1 MSDSLTQ
8 VQFLQK
14 YNISQED
21 FKKTGLQYEE
31 LKEIQA
37 DYASKFQMYDDAGA
51 NLVRILLRFDSIHS
65 VKYRVKDSEHLLEKI
80 IRKKISKPSTDIT
93 LANYAEKIQD
103 LIGIRIMHLFK
114 SDWPVIHE
122 KLKDNFKFVQKP
134 EANLREGDSKDYFK
148 GSGCKIK
155 THDLGYRSVHYIIK
169 TEPTLKAL
177 LAEIQVRTILEE
189 AWSEIDHK
197 VRYPYNLDNSLL
209 NQYLRIFNRLAGSA
223 DEMDDY
229 VLSLNND
236 FIAKEERF
244 QEQQAQIK
252 KLQQELNKSSLKPG
266 EKDSINDMIKNIE
279 KLTSKGSLSDF
290 TPKLYG
296 STFRQTLKEL
306 EQYGRYQ
313 QIIKRYPLPKP
324 PEDIPPPLQSA

>member
-1 MSDSLTQ
+1 
-8 VQFLQK
+8 
-14 YNISQED
+14 
-21 FKKTGLQYEE
+21 
-31 LKEIQA
+31 
-37 DYASKFQMYDDAGA
+37 
-51 NLVRILLRFDSIHS
+51 
-65 VKYRVKDSEHLLEKI
+65 
-80 IRKKISKPSTDIT
+80 
-93 LANYAEKIQD
+93 
-103 LIGIRIMHLFK
+103 MHLFK